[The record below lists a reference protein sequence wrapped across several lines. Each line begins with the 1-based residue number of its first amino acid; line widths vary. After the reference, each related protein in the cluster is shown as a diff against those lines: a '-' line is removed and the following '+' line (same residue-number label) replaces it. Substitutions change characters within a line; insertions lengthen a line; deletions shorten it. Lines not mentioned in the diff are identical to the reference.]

1 MAQFNTRD
9 DLCIFDFDRCTGE
22 LSNLIP
28 ISFEDGEEDETSAGL
43 AWSGAD
49 LKIYPNPTTGII
61 YFSDPAVTLV
71 RVFDNIGRLQL
82 QQEVTEDRLDLS
94 HLQPS
99 IYRLQVFR
107 GSQTQEMRSVAISIR

>member
-1 MAQFNTRD
+1 MQDSVGINQQQQR
-9 DLCIFDFDRCTGE
+9 ITGRRRLE
-22 LSNLIP
+22 NLSQ
-28 ISFEDGEEDETSAGL
+28 
-43 AWSGAD
+43 
-49 LKIYPNPTTGII
+49 PNTGII

-107 GSQTQEMRSVAISIR
+107 GSQIPEMRSVAISIR

>member
-1 MAQFNTRD
+1 MSNQYGSDTKCRTVWVSTSSSN
-9 DLCIFDFDRCTGE
+9 E
-22 LSNLIP
+22 LQ
-28 ISFEDGEEDETSAGL
+28 GG
-43 AWSGAD
+43 GD

-107 GSQTQEMRSVAISIR
+107 GSQIPEMRSVAISIR